1 MRNSTWTSILLFIKR
16 KFQELAILLELVWI
30 FFPGILFILLSIFV
44 FTQLLQGKDVIALA
58 LESAYRGFFLLTG
71 LLFWAGVTWYTA
83 RLIAY
88 NHDSLFL
95 KAGKALYHA
104 PRLMGFLCFTVLIY
118 AFLEL
123 PQMHTRD
130 WLIVLIL
137 ITDLATYFIFH
148 WIFERI
154 KDSQEEKALD
164 RYRNITLILLAA
176 LFLFAGFYNSARG
189 YLICLPMMQLGLLF
203 LVIIRR
209 KITESGIIAENA
221 DENIHQIK
229 PVNILFRSLNWI
241 LNDDQGKRS
250 EERSRLILK
259 GEWEIF
265 KWFNLAAL
273 VALGIYFLSI
283 FNLSFSRFLSPFPFA
298 LLAFG
303 ILLGVGNLVALF
315 STKLKINFHF
325 IFFMLVVL
333 VGIISEPHNVRI
345 QKIPVEEGEVYEN
358 RKDLHTYFQHWTS
371 ARKQEIM
378 DSSREFYPVFFAIAD
393 GGASRSGYWTASVL
407 AKIEDNTNGK
417 FSRQLF
423 CLSGA
428 SGGSV
433 GNAAFYASLFEKK
446 INGDDQP
453 NLKNCQSF
461 LKNDFLSFTL
471 ARMLGPDFFKP
482 LFPFDF
488 IYDRAAALEFS
499 MESVPLN
506 KKMGK
511 LMATPLSQ
519 IINADQQQDNRLPV
533 LCINT
538 TSMQD
543 GRPGVVSTMKL
554 DYNIFGRRLDVLD
567 SLRIG
572 EDVNLSSMV
581 ILGARFPYVSPA
593 GRIRNNYFVDGGY
606 FDNSGA
612 GVVHE
617 MVIELQRMISDSL
630 QKDTAHYLRKLRFFV
645 LHTTNSP
652 LEEAVL
658 KKVHPLINDLAAPV
672 KTLVGSYT
680 NQTYVNNLRLLK
692 YLLQINKGDT
702 TYIPFN
708 LYRQDE
714 KELYPMNWV
723 ISDSTLRKM
732 NKRLEGYAKIDRF
745 IKAINTK
752 DAKGIIHLFKD

>member
-1 MRNSTWTSILLFIKR
+1 MKKGAS
-16 KFQELAILLELVWI
+16 
-30 FFPGILFILLSIFV
+30 
-44 FTQLLQGKDVIALA
+44 
-58 LESAYRGFFLLTG
+58 
-71 LLFWAGVTWYTA
+71 
-83 RLIAY
+83 
-88 NHDSLFL
+88 
-95 KAGKALYHA
+95 
-104 PRLMGFLCFTVLIY
+104 
-118 AFLEL
+118 
-123 PQMHTRD
+123 
-130 WLIVLIL
+130 
-137 ITDLATYFIFH
+137 
-148 WIFERI
+148 
-154 KDSQEEKALD
+154 
-164 RYRNITLILLAA
+164 
-176 LFLFAGFYNSARG
+176 
-189 YLICLPMMQLGLLF
+189 
-203 LVIIRR
+203 
-209 KITESGIIAENA
+209 
-221 DENIHQIK
+221 
-229 PVNILFRSLNWI
+229 
-241 LNDDQGKRS
+241 
-250 EERSRLILK
+250 LILK

-265 KWFNLAAL
+265 KWFNLATI
-273 VALGIYFLSI
+273 VAMGIYFLSI

-358 RKDLHTYFQHWTS
+358 RKDLHTYFQDWTS

-519 IINADQQQDNRLPV
+519 IINADRNRTIV
-533 LCINT
+533 C
-538 TSMQD
+538 Q
-543 GRPGVVSTMKL
+543 
-554 DYNIFGRRLDVLD
+554 F
-567 SLRIG
+567 
-572 EDVNLSSMV
+572 
-581 ILGARFPYVSPA
+581 YVSIQQA
-593 GRIRNNYFVDGGY
+593 CRMEGR
-606 FDNSGA
+606 
-612 GVVHE
+612 
-617 MVIELQRMISDSL
+617 
-630 QKDTAHYLRKLRFFV
+630 V
-645 LHTTNSP
+645 L
-652 LEEAVL
+652 
-658 KKVHPLINDLAAPV
+658 
-672 KTLVGSYT
+672 
-680 NQTYVNNLRLLK
+680 
-692 YLLQINKGDT
+692 
-702 TYIPFN
+702 
-708 LYRQDE
+708 
-714 KELYPMNWV
+714 
-723 ISDSTLRKM
+723 
-732 NKRLEGYAKIDRF
+732 
-745 IKAINTK
+745 
-752 DAKGIIHLFKD
+752 